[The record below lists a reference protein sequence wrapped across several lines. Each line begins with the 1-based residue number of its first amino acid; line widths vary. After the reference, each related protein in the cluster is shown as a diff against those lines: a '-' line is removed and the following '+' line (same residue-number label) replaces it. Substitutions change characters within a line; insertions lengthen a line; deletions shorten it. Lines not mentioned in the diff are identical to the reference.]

1 MTSKE
6 MEMMI
11 LGQSLEN
18 LTGLLDLDG
27 QQRHEEFLIVSS
39 AEN

>member
-1 MTSKE
+1 

-11 LGQSLEN
+11 LGKNLEN

>member
-11 LGQSLEN
+11 LGQNLEN

-27 QQRHEEFLIVSS
+27 QKRH
-39 AEN
+39 